1 MTGSEHHPTHV
12 HRVAAHPVHVHA
24 AHDHDR
30 QDVEDRVASMLELLR
45 ADGGRVT
52 TGRRAIVQALMTA
65 PDHHVTAEDIALQV
79 QADHPDVHL
88 STVYR
93 TLDALERLG
102 AVGRLNLGP
111 GPAVYHLRDH
121 AHHHFVCES
130 CGVVIELDNE
140 VVVPWIQALGD
151 RHGVVV
157 SPQQLTVTGRCESC
171 RARELPGDAPA
182 AKTSR

>member
-1 MTGSEHHPTHV
+1 MSAAHQHPSHV
-12 HRVAAHPVHVHA
+12 HL
-24 AHDHDR
+24 
-30 QDVEDRVASMLELLR
+30 DVDDRVTALLELLR
-45 ADGGRVT
+45 GDGGRVT

-65 PDHHVTAEDIALQV
+65 PDHHVTAEDIADLV

-121 AHHHFVCES
+121 VHHHFVCES
-130 CGVVIELDNE
+130 CGVVIELED
-140 VVVPWIQALGD
+140 
-151 RHGVVV
+151 GVVAPLVRSLADRYGFTV
-157 SPQQLTVTGRCESC
+157 SPDQLTLSGRC
-171 RARELPGDAPA
+171 A
-182 AKTSR
+182 ACALLTTHD

>member
-1 MTGSEHHPTHV
+1 
-12 HRVAAHPVHVHA
+12 
-24 AHDHDR
+24 
-30 QDVEDRVASMLELLR
+30 MLELLR
-45 ADGGRVT
+45 GDGGRVT

-65 PDHHVTAEDIALQV
+65 PDHHVTAEDIALLV
-79 QADHPDVHL
+79 QTDQPDVHL

-130 CGVVIELDNE
+130 CGIVIELDDDA
-140 VVVPWIQALGD
+140 VAPWIDSLGA
-151 RHGVVV
+151 RYG
-157 SPQQLTVTGRCESC
+157 LTMSSDPLTITGHCAAC
-171 RARELPGDAPA
+171 LVPKPG
-182 AKTSR
+182 SRPETGGFGTN